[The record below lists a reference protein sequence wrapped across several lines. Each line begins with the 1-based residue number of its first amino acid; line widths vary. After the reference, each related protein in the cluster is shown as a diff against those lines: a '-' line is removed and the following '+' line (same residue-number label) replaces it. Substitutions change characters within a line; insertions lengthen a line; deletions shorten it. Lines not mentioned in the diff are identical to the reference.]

1 MTAAVL
7 GILGAIMLGAMSPG
21 PSFVFVARTAVGR
34 TRADGVAAALGMG
47 IGGVVFASLALVG
60 LQALIGRFG
69 SLYVGLKVVGGLY
82 LLFLAIALWRNHGA
96 LPSAEP
102 GGEPER
108 RHGRSFTLGLATQLS
123 NPKAAVVYGSIFAAF
138 LPAAVPPWAAA
149 VLLVGVFLIET
160 GWYTLVAV
168 ALSSEKPR
176 AAYLR
181 WRRWVDRAAGTVLGI
196 LGIRL
201 IADAIRPG

>member
-1 MTAAVL
+1 MIAAVV

-34 TRADGVAAALGMG
+34 TRGDGVAAAVGMG

-60 LQALIGRFG
+60 LQTLIERFG
-69 SLYVGLKVVGGLY
+69 SLYVGLKVAGGTY
-82 LLFLAIALWRNHGA
+82 LLVLAVSLWRSHGD
-96 LPSAEP
+96 LPSADP
-102 GGEPER
+102 DAPQVR
-108 RHGRSFTLGLATQLS
+108 RQGRSFTLGLATQLS

-138 LPAAVPPWAAA
+138 LPPAVPLWAAA
-149 VLLVGVFLIET
+149 ILIVGVFLIET

-168 ALSSEKPR
+168 ALSSGRPR

-181 WRRWVDRAAGTVLGI
+181 WRRWVDRAAGTVLGA
-196 LGIRL
+196 LGIHL
-201 IADAIRPG
+201 ISDAIRPG